1 MCTGSAL
8 VHVCQP
14 PQQLPTRLCSQQA
27 GRAARGAGNPHQ
39 EEGGEVSSTWSRLI
53 CCTILILEEWLD
65 KKRRWKVRV
74 VKKETTGCD
83 LVQPQARVTTWQE
96 RWRRDNC
103 SNSLHLHFFLV
114 IALAGITQLLFNL
127 SVVYIL
133 NSGSSWQKL
142 VRWSHDLLLWVVEVF
157 KGRGLSHSLIFRCS
171 LFESQSHSQK
181 SPQVPL
187 GFRNKEAHTMGSQ
200 HKKFSK
206 TKSEESG
213 YDSDTTR

>member
-1 MCTGSAL
+1 MCAGPAL

-14 PQQLPTRLCSQQA
+14 PQQLPTRLRSQQA
-27 GRAARGAGNPHQ
+27 GRPARGAGHPHQ
-39 EEGGEVSSTWSRLI
+39 EEGGEVSSTWSIAQSWYLVGYKAKMKSAS
-53 CCTILILEEWLD
+53 C
-65 KKRRWKVRV
+65 KKRNDRLRP
-74 VKKETTGCD
+74 GSAASQGDD
-83 LVQPQARVTTWQE
+83 LAREV
-96 RWRRDNC
+96 RRDNC

-114 IALAGITQLLFNL
+114 IALAGITPLLFNL
-127 SVVYIL
+127 SVIL
-133 NSGSSWQKL
+133 NNGSSWQRL
-142 VRWSHDLLLWVVEVF
+142 VRWSHDLLLWAVEVF
-157 KGRGLSHSLIFRCS
+157 KERGLSHSLIFRCS

>member
-1 MCTGSAL
+1 MHRICTRT
-8 VHVCQP
+8 P
-14 PQQLPTRLCSQQA
+14 LPATAAASHTPSFAASWPCCPRSRA
-27 GRAARGAGNPHQ
+27 PSPGRRRRGKLNMVKTYLLHNPD
-39 EEGGEVSSTWSRLI
+39 T
-53 CCTILILEEWLD
+53 WLD

-171 LFESQSHSQK
+171 LFEFQSHSQK